1 MAIYAREASLN
12 CGNNN
17 CGCSGFV
24 MECTSTDPTS
34 VWHGLSTST
43 PGWRSIGGNVAITD
57 KAVLSGENAA
67 NDFDTSLCTST
78 SSFSLQGAS
87 AETRKIWAAERY
99 SNFVVFAINPDSQDT
114 GEQWVYM
121 SETAFAMSENVYA
134 GIAVTSANSDNLAEA
149 TFANYEIEQN
159 IYPSASPS
167 LSLAPTMIVPSRD
180 VGNLS
185 ETTLAMSENVYAG
198 IAVTSARSDNLAE
211 ATFANYE
218 IEQNIYPSA
227 SPSLSLA
234 PTSVVLSRDVGSTGL
249 AGSSSMTGDGRYVLK
264 GTGRDISYRDDGFH
278 AMFENREND
287 NFSIT
292 TYVNSFDFVHGEAK
306 AGVMSRF
313 FLCNKSPNVFMGLT
327 GTNGFQM
334 IWRKCMDC
342 NAEHSEV
349 DPNVRYTQGWVK
361 LEKLDDVYSGYWKH
375 NEEDEW
381 NLVDTVTVESS
392 EPDLYTGL
400 VVSSKKQDQLATAV
414 FSDFSVEEASPSPTS
429 SPVPTMTPPDL

>member
-1 MAIYAREASLN
+1 
-12 CGNNN
+12 
-17 CGCSGFV
+17 
-24 MECTSTDPTS
+24 
-34 VWHGLSTST
+34 
-43 PGWRSIGGNVAITD
+43 
-57 KAVLSGENAA
+57 
-67 NDFDTSLCTST
+67 
-78 SSFSLQGAS
+78 
-87 AETRKIWAAERY
+87 
-99 SNFVVFAINPDSQDT
+99 
-114 GEQWVYM
+114 
-121 SETAFAMSENVYA
+121 
-134 GIAVTSANSDNLAEA
+134 
-149 TFANYEIEQN
+149 
-159 IYPSASPS
+159 
-167 LSLAPTMIVPSRD
+167 
-180 VGNLS
+180 
-185 ETTLAMSENVYAG
+185 
-198 IAVTSARSDNLAE
+198 
-211 ATFANYE
+211 
-218 IEQNIYPSA
+218 
-227 SPSLSLA
+227 
-234 PTSVVLSRDVGSTGL
+234 
-249 AGSSSMTGDGRYVLK
+249 MTGDGRYVLK

-287 NFSIT
+287 SFSIT

-349 DPNVRYTQGWVK
+349 DSNVRYTQGWVK
-361 LEKLDDVYSGYWKH
+361 LEKLDDAYSGYWKH

-429 SPVPTMTPPDL
+429 SPVPTMTPPDLYLWPAGSTSECPEGASVPQDDCLEAALLLIENSDYFQPRYNKVSSLNVNDWNHTPCGCFLWNDSSTSNYDYWIDFDTSTTGCVAGILGHSICTVPPPSRRVLRNT